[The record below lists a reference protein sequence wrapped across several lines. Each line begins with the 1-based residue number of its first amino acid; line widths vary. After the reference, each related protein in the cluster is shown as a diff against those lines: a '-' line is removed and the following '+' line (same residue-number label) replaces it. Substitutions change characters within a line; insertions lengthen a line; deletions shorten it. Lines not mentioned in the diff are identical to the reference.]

1 MENRQAI
8 RKNRTYINELKEAI
22 EERKHD
28 LAEWVKQLK
37 LELEGYLYDAEAMV
51 TEAETYQEA
60 ARDVE
65 TKHGDDLEW
74 EEEDELKK
82 QLIDCEDLL
91 EQAEGIKDLANYL
104 MEYL

>member
-1 MENRQAI
+1 MDNRQLI
-8 RKNRTYINELKEAI
+8 RKNRNYINELKEAI

-28 LAEWVKQLK
+28 LEEWIKQLK
-37 LELEGYLYDAEAMV
+37 RELEGYLYDAEAMI

-60 ARDVE
+60 ARDIK

-74 EEEDELKK
+74 EEEEELKK
-82 QLIDCEDLL
+82 QLIDCKDLL

>member
-51 TEAETYQEA
+51 TEAETYRNA
-60 ARDVE
+60 PRR
-65 TKHGDDLEW
+65 
-74 EEEDELKK
+74 
-82 QLIDCEDLL
+82 
-91 EQAEGIKDLANYL
+91 
-104 MEYL
+104 

>member
-37 LELEGYLYDAEAMV
+37 RELEGFLYDAEAMV

-60 ARDVE
+60 ARDIK
-65 TKHGDDLEW
+65 TKHGDGLDW
-74 EEEDELKK
+74 EDEDELKK